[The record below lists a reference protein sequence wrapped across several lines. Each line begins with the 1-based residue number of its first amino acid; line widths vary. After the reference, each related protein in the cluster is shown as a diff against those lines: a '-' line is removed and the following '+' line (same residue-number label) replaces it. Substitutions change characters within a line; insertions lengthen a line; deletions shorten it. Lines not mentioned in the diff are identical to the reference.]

1 MNNKPQASSGVWRL
15 SKIWHRASVYSTVGL
30 FAAASIS
37 SMSLLAITTGGAY
50 ADSTDKPVATK
61 STVAAK
67 SVDDA
72 EQLKL
77 AYAAYLKGETDLAK
91 KHLAMALDA
100 NPKNWQAQ
108 YLVSL
113 ILGQAGEF
121 DLSVEHAGKCLALKP
136 DYGPAYSVLGRSLAG
151 LKSLPAAKAA
161 LEKACALEPNSAI
174 HRYNLAAVYGM
185 SGNYTAAYNS
195 YKRATEIAPKY
206 VNAYIG
212 MGSCLGKMKD
222 PKGQLAA
229 LQKACEV
236 APGSAIAHAKLGLLL
251 SESGDVTGGL
261 REGFSANALRIKDS
275 WNDFLGMFLTAWA
288 CVFLAFAGLF
298 AVIFFGSKF
307 KPQEGENLIRSFF
320 LTFYKDKPGR
330 FVVTDQRLVFV
341 PEAFS
346 AWFGS
351 TNVSIQRGQ
360 IESINYLSTVGGGTV
375 SVLTRDQS
383 VHQFRMPLLVLDPL
397 RSLLVSQGIVSKDPE
412 DVSKSKEKSSD
423 ASTETAAPTADAS
436 AQKADQTSAEAS
448 KETTSEESKDQSEK
462 PQSEP
467 EKSEESAKDSASEP
481 EGEDKKNKDDEKI
494 E

>member
-1 MNNKPQASSGVWRL
+1 M
-15 SKIWHRASVYSTVGL
+15 
-30 FAAASIS
+30 
-37 SMSLLAITTGGAY
+37 
-50 ADSTDKPVATK
+50 
-61 STVAAK
+61 
-67 SVDDA
+67 
-72 EQLKL
+72 
-77 AYAAYLKGETDLAK
+77 
-91 KHLAMALDA
+91 
-100 NPKNWQAQ
+100 
-108 YLVSL
+108 
-113 ILGQAGEF
+113 
-121 DLSVEHAGKCLALKP
+121 
-136 DYGPAYSVLGRSLAG
+136 
-151 LKSLPAAKAA
+151 
-161 LEKACALEPNSAI
+161 
-174 HRYNLAAVYGM
+174 
-185 SGNYTAAYNS
+185 
-195 YKRATEIAPKY
+195 
-206 VNAYIG
+206 
-212 MGSCLGKMKD
+212 
-222 PKGQLAA
+222 
-229 LQKACEV
+229 
-236 APGSAIAHAKLGLLL
+236 
-251 SESGDVTGGL
+251 
-261 REGFSANALRIKDS
+261 
-275 WNDFLGMFLTAWA
+275 
-288 CVFLAFAGLF
+288 
-298 AVIFFGSKF
+298 
-307 KPQEGENLIRSFF
+307 IRSFF

-351 TNVSIQRGQ
+351 TNVSIQRDQ